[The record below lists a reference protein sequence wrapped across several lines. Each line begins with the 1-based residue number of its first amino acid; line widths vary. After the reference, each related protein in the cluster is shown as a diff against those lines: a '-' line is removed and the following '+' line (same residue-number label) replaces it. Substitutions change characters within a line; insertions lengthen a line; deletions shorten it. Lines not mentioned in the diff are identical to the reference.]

1 MRKCSA
7 PRPDTMWTA
16 QAEGSIINDIPN
28 DLIMKVRRLLYNKLK
43 QNKLV

>member
-16 QAEGSIINDIPN
+16 RAEGSIINDNPN
-28 DLIMKVRRLLYNKLK
+28 DLIMKVRRLLYNKPK